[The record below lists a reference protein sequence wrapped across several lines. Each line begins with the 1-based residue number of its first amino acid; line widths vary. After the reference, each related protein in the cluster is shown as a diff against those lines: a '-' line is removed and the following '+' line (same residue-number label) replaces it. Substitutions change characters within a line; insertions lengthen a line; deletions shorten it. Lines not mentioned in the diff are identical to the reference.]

1 MEMRMDERPSTT
13 DGYDKVMRAIHW
25 TTLLLITGVFVTIW
39 SADPRLVGRANAL
52 LIVQIHRSLGLTVC
66 ALTIFR
72 LAWRWHARIPPLP
85 GDLPTMQRWAAR
97 ANEGLIYLLLLAQ
110 PVVGLLYSN
119 SYGVRVNLFL
129 MVQLPSVIARDP
141 ARGETLGTLH
151 NFLGY
156 SLLALIGLHA
166 AAALFHHFI
175 RRDDVLNAMLPSRWR
190 DAGRS
195 VFALGRPRRQT

>member
-1 MEMRMDERPSTT
+1 MEARMDERPSTV
-13 DGYDKVMRAIHW
+13 DSYDKVMRAIHW
-25 TTLLLITGVFVTIW
+25 TTLLLVTGVFIAIW
-39 SADPRLVGRANAL
+39 SADPRLVGRANAS

-72 LAWRWHARIPPLP
+72 LAWRWYARTPQLP
-85 GDLPTMQRWAAR
+85 GDLPAVQKWAAR
-97 ANEGLIYLLLLAQ
+97 TNEGLIYLLLLAQ

-119 SYGVRVNLFL
+119 SYGVQVNLFL
-129 MVQLPSVIARDP
+129 MVQLPTVIARDP
-141 ARGETLGTLH
+141 AFGETLGALH

-156 SLLALIGLHA
+156 SLLALIGAHA

-190 DAGRS
+190 DLGRS
-195 VFALGRPRRQT
+195 AFALSRPRRQT